1 MDKPGDS
8 LNYKDLVG
16 ADELDK
22 RVEKTWIPKTW
33 YIVRVNDIEQ
43 PLADDIGDEET
54 VILIVT
60 EPIEVFD
67 LLVFDQSLE
76 VASEGASRLSW
87 HSKRLTR
94 RF

>member
-8 LNYKDLVG
+8 LNRKDFAR

-22 RVEKTWIPKTW
+22 RVEKTWIRKTR

-67 LLVFDQSLE
+67 FLFFDQSLE
-76 VASEGASRLSW
+76 VASEGISRRSW
-87 HSKRLTR
+87 HSKRLKR